1 MSDKLVIF
9 GASLRRQAWGCLLAE
24 NSPRKYILQFHEQ
37 LHERIEPLD
46 SVVASLGLPIEQEDV
61 EVFALDMTVAQID
74 GTEIVF
80 LVRGATK
87 LQLQSRKSTDDD
99 SSASDAEASG
109 SPKKDSDLS
118 SFQCDDNSSRGEA
131 DLESQSDSEQSAAA
145 SDEPAPKEDL
155 HEIPRAAPGTFVVW
169 NNPYFTISNYSDSK
183 AAHAAASM
191 RARLSDRWAAEDLLG
206 TKNKSKTISIRDFD
220 VDYQD
225 PQNSRLVLKAWMLQ
239 RVQENDFIQKTKRR
253 KDWFTEE
260 FSVLKRA
267 VGSGTSSARANA
279 LIREWL
285 PDIFV

>member
-131 DLESQSDSEQSAAA
+131 DLESQSVFFLLYAAWVR
-145 SDEPAPKEDL
+145 S
-155 HEIPRAAPGTFVVW
+155 RAERPSVSYTKVVMEVAW
-169 NNPYFTISNYSDSK
+169 TGHNLQFT
-183 AAHAAASM
+183 
-191 RARLSDRWAAEDLLG
+191 
-206 TKNKSKTISIRDFD
+206 KT
-220 VDYQD
+220 
-225 PQNSRLVLKAWMLQ
+225 N
-239 RVQENDFIQKTKRR
+239 
-253 KDWFTEE
+253 
-260 FSVLKRA
+260 
-267 VGSGTSSARANA
+267 
-279 LIREWL
+279 
-285 PDIFV
+285 